1 MEAFWF
7 MSVAFDEMNGP
18 GGALRSAYHEL
29 SLWLKETPPD
39 ALEYRR
45 QEAELLFRRIG
56 ITFAVYGEAES
67 TERLIPFDVI
77 PRILS
82 GKEWTQLEKG
92 LKQRVKALNMF
103 LSDIY
108 HSRDILRAKIVPRR
122 PDLPEPGVPAR
133 DERPD
138 VPHDVYVHIAG
149 STSSAST
156 MKISTCLK
164 TMRARRPAYPT
175 CWKIAKS

>member
-1 MEAFWF
+1 

-82 GKEWTQLEKG
+82 GKEWTTLEKG

-108 HSRDILRAKIVPRR
+108 HNRDILRAKAVPD
-122 PDLPEPGVPAR
+122 DLSVKQLQE
-133 DERPD
+133 
-138 VPHDVYVHIAG
+138 AG
-149 STSSAST
+149 IQVLSKAQDKPPVLFNHVTFPV
-156 MKISTCLK
+156 ISKGGNVEMTLSWEI
-164 TMRARRPAYPT
+164 TL
-175 CWKIAKS
+175 

>member
-56 ITFAVYGEAES
+56 ITFAVYGDDAA
-67 TERLIPFDVI
+67 TERLIPFDII
-77 PRILS
+77 PRIIPSTEWKALQS
-82 GKEWTQLEKG
+82 GLR
-92 LKQRVKALNMF
+92 QRVKALNMF
-103 LSDIY
+103 LDDIY
-108 HSRDILRAKIVPRR
+108 HDQRILN
-122 PDLPEPGVPAR
+122 GVPDSLA
-133 DERPD
+133 
-138 VPHDVYVHIAG
+138 
-149 STSSAST
+149 
-156 MKISTCLK
+156 
-164 TMRARRPAYPT
+164 
-175 CWKIAKS
+175 